1 MSNIITYTLLFFIM
15 AVWGVNVVAI
25 KILVENFP
33 PVIMQSVRIFIA
45 GLVVILVLLSRVH
58 FRKLSKKE
66 WLYTLMAGLLG
77 VVGHHFFLAVG
88 LVETT
93 AANAALI
100 LALVPISTS
109 VLAILFLNDRLT
121 ILRLVG
127 ICIGFIGVSFVILQG
142 NGGIVSISIGD
153 LYVLLA
159 MITQACAFIF
169 IKKVTDTLDS
179 KQVTAIMFIIGSI
192 SLLILSLY
200 LEPQGIST
208 MGMGE
213 TYVWVIL
220 FASAI
225 LATGLGHMLYN
236 SAIHQIGAG
245 QSAIFINLTPFF
257 ALIASAIFLGEKIT
271 MSQVIGFILIII
283 GVILGTGYL
292 DMKLTKNKLNEAQ
305 KDG

>member
-66 WLYTLMAGLLG
+66 WFYTLMAGLLG
-77 VVGHHFFLAVG
+77 VVGHHFLLSVG

-121 ILRLVG
+121 ILRFIG

-153 LYVLLA
+153 LYVLMA

-208 MGMGE
+208 MSMGE

-220 FASAI
+220 FVSAI

-257 ALIASAIFLGEKIT
+257 ALIASAIFLGERIT

-292 DMKLTKNKLNEAQ
+292 DIKLKKNKLIEAQ

>member
-66 WLYTLMAGLLG
+66 WFYTLMAGLLG

-121 ILRLVG
+121 ILRFIG

-153 LYVLLA
+153 LYVLMA

-208 MGMGE
+208 MSMGE

-220 FASAI
+220 FVSAI

-257 ALIASAIFLGEKIT
+257 ALIASAIFLGERIT

-292 DMKLTKNKLNEAQ
+292 DIKLKKNKLIEAQ